1 MNSLH
6 LFMLSGLVL
15 LTGCVANDTAIFV
28 TKTSVSIMDAD
39 STPPNISIGYNRDE
53 GYFGPRYNSGAVP
66 SVFASIRSDGNI
78 INPKID
84 QLYATGNAAEIATGV
99 DPSKV
104 TVDTSQMTGD
114 EELMF
119 FGTTT
124 STGFKVDIGP
134 NFVPKGLLLGFRRKE
149 YSVIPVATD
158 AKTKVG
164 GKPVKAYPSVI
175 ASINTVGESK
185 REGDALSVNLDNR
198 QYFATGVAAE
208 KMAEV
213 LRSEFLIRA
222 AGDVGGIGIGLAQ
235 KLAATELLGCYAGVP
250 VKKRP
255 DVWRD
260 AEKKGLFFDKPGEEM
275 TLNAMLTAYNSAFD
289 ANGDVVDLDRLARID
304 RRYASRILTPNIEAL
319 ERLDAIKAHSKIT
332 CELSKAN
339 QA

>member
-1 MNSLH
+1 MNSAR

-15 LTGCVANDTAIFV
+15 LTGCAANDTAIFV
-28 TKTSVSIMDAD
+28 TKTSLSIIDAD
-39 STPPNISIGYNRDE
+39 STPPNISIAYNRDE

-124 STGFKVDIGP
+124 SIGFKVDIGP

-149 YSVIPVATD
+149 YSVIPLATD

-164 GKPVKAYPSVI
+164 GKAVKAYPSVI
-175 ASINTVGESK
+175 AAINTVGESK
-185 REGDALSVNLDNR
+185 REGDALSVDLDNR

-213 LRSEFLIRA
+213 LSSEFLIRA
-222 AGDVGGIGIGLAQ
+222 AGDVGGIGLAQ
-235 KLAATELLGCYAGVP
+235 KLAATELLRCYAGVP
-250 VKKRP
+250 VTKRP

-260 AEKKGLFFDKPGEEM
+260 AEKKGLFYDKPGEQM
-275 TLNAMLTAYNSAFD
+275 TLNAMLTAYNLAVN
-289 ANGDVVDLDRLARID
+289 ANGDVVDPDRLARID
-304 RRYASRILTPNIEAL
+304 RRYANRILTPSIEAL
-319 ERLDAIKAHSKIT
+319 ERLDGIKAHSKIT